1 MFGISMEHLLV
12 LGAILLLF
20 GPRRLPELGQGLGKA
35 IKNFRDAFTGVEEA
49 KYKQLNAEKEAA
61 PEKPAVAVAKTKKK
75 KEPEQPS

>member
-1 MFGISMEHLLV
+1 MEHLLV

-61 PEKPAVAVAKTKKK
+61 AVQNAPVVQAEKK